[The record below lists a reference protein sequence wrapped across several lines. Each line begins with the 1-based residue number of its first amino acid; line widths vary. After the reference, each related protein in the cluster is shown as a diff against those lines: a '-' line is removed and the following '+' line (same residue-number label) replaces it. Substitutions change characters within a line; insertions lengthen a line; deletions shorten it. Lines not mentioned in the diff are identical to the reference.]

1 MADNSKI
8 EWTDATWNPITGCS
22 VTSGGCRLC
31 YAMKL
36 AGGRLKNHPS
46 RAGLTIDTKNGPVW
60 TGEVRLNH
68 EWLDQPIRWGRQR
81 QVFVCAHSDLFH
93 PDVPDDWIDTI
104 MGVMW
109 ACLYGRNEQ
118 DGHIFQ
124 VLTKRAQRMRDYF
137 STDRREAWA
146 RAAVNHGGGTDPDG
160 IWDQVMNFDG
170 PHPRIWLGVSVEDQA
185 AADERV
191 PLLMDTPAAVRWVSC
206 EPQLGEIDLARWL
219 NPVGVQCKDVC
230 PDSFYVI
237 ADEIETVKD
246 GEETVPLCP
255 HCGERAGWTAYDRGI
270 DWVVQGFESGIG
282 ARPGLPAWAR
292 VLRDQCAAAGVPY
305 LFKQWGEW
313 APGEVAGPNERAIDA
328 AYWFNGKWD
337 IRRVGKAREDDH
349 IDDEPDMFL
358 AGKKAAGRT
367 LDGVIHDGYPA

>member
-170 PHPRIWLGVSVEDQA
+170 PHPRIWLGDRKSV
-185 AADERV
+185 V
-191 PLLMDTPAAVRWVSC
+191 
-206 EPQLGEIDLARWL
+206 
-219 NPVGVQCKDVC
+219 
-230 PDSFYVI
+230 
-237 ADEIETVKD
+237 
-246 GEETVPLCP
+246 
-255 HCGERAGWTAYDRGI
+255 
-270 DWVVQGFESGIG
+270 
-282 ARPGLPAWAR
+282 
-292 VLRDQCAAAGVPY
+292 
-305 LFKQWGEW
+305 
-313 APGEVAGPNERAIDA
+313 
-328 AYWFNGKWD
+328 
-337 IRRVGKAREDDH
+337 
-349 IDDEPDMFL
+349 
-358 AGKKAAGRT
+358 
-367 LDGVIHDGYPA
+367 

>member
-170 PHPRIWLGVSVEDQA
+170 PILVS
-185 AADERV
+185 
-191 PLLMDTPAAVRWVSC
+191 
-206 EPQLGEIDLARWL
+206 
-219 NPVGVQCKDVC
+219 
-230 PDSFYVI
+230 
-237 ADEIETVKD
+237 
-246 GEETVPLCP
+246 
-255 HCGERAGWTAYDRGI
+255 GWAFL
-270 DWVVQGFESGIG
+270 W
-282 ARPGLPAWAR
+282 
-292 VLRDQCAAAGVPY
+292 
-305 LFKQWGEW
+305 K
-313 APGEVAGPNERAIDA
+313 
-328 AYWFNGKWD
+328 
-337 IRRVGKAREDDH
+337 IRRRLTSVCH
-349 IDDEPDMFL
+349 C
-358 AGKKAAGRT
+358 
-367 LDGVIHDGYPA
+367 